1 MTGIGT
7 IVNVAAIAA
16 GGMAGLAFGRILP
29 ERVRQGLMTA
39 CGLCV
44 MFIGM
49 QGALAKALTVADGR
63 IEVRGAL
70 MSVGCFALGTLIGE
84 IFNIER
90 AIERFGGW
98 LKDRAGSSRD
108 GGFVSA
114 FVTSSLTVS
123 VGAMAIVGSIADG
136 AMGDPS
142 ILFVK
147 AILDFLIIM
156 VMAAALGKGCVFS
169 AVPVAAIQFPVTL
182 LAGVAGASI
191 TPAGLDNLSLTGSMI
206 IFCVG
211 VNLVWDVRIRVANM
225 LPVLVVAL
233 LWPA

>member
-1 MTGIGT
+1 MFGVGT
-7 IVNVAAIAA
+7 MVNIAAIVA
-16 GGMAGLAFGRILP
+16 GGLAGLAFGRVLP

-49 QGALAKALTVADGR
+49 QGALAKALTVTDGR
-63 IEVRGAL
+63 IEAGGAL
-70 MSVGCFALGTLIGE
+70 MAVGCFALGTLIGE
-84 IFNIER
+84 ISDIER
-90 AIERFGGW
+90 AVARFGEW
-98 LKDRAGSSRD
+98 LKDKAGSSRD

-123 VGAMAIVGSIADG
+123 VGAMAVVGAIADG
-136 AMGDPS
+136 ASGDSS

-169 AVPVAAIQFPVTL
+169 AVPVAVIQFSVTI
-182 LAGVAGASI
+182 LAGVAGTAI

-233 LWPA
+233 FWPA

>member
-7 IVNVAAIAA
+7 MVNVAAIAA
-16 GGMAGLAFGRILP
+16 GGLAGLAFGRILP
-29 ERVRQGLMTA
+29 ERVRRGLMTA

-49 QGALAKALTVADGR
+49 QGALARALTFADGR
-63 IEVRGAL
+63 MEAHGAL
-70 MSVGCFALGTLIGE
+70 MAAGCFALGTLIGE
-84 IFNIER
+84 VVDIER
-90 AIERFGGW
+90 AVGRFGEW
-98 LKDRAGSSRD
+98 LKARAGSSRD
-108 GGFVSA
+108 GGFTGA

-123 VGAMAIVGSIADG
+123 VGAMAIVGAIADG
-136 AMGDPS
+136 ASGDPS

-156 VMAAALGKGCVFS
+156 VMAAAMGRGCLFS
-169 AVPVAAIQFPVTL
+169 ALPVAAIQFPVTL
-182 LAGVAGASI
+182 LASAAGASI

-211 VNLVWDVRIRVANM
+211 VNLIWDVRIRVANM